1 MKKFFRRIRQK
12 LLDENNLKKY
22 LVYAIGEILLVMIGI
37 LLALQVNNWNNH
49 KKDNNQAQK
58 VLLALHDE
66 FKQNKDQL
74 TRINSYHQR
83 VNNGC
88 ESLLSFIAN
97 FDEIPSKSIMDSIF
111 ADYSYF
117 MTFDPYNSVLNAAIS
132 SGDIHLIKSD
142 SLKTMLFAWPAMV
155 YDSNEEEQKAKEILF
170 EQKNFYSKFV
180 REKNLWQS
188 RSKSVFESDYLDLLK
203 HPDFENK
210 VYFRYTIVVEILRE
224 QNVLIE
230 TNNKILGKLKEELM

>member
-1 MKKFFRRIRQK
+1 MIKFFRKIRQK
-12 LLDENNLKKY
+12 LIDESNLKKY

-37 LLALQVNNWNNH
+37 LLALQVNNWNNN
-49 KKDNNQAQK
+49 KKDNIQAQK

-66 FKQNKDQL
+66 FKQNKVQL
-74 TRINSYHQR
+74 FKINSYHQR

-88 ESLLSFIAN
+88 KSLLSFVAN
-97 FDEIPSKSIMDSIF
+97 FDEIPSKNTMDSIF

-142 SLKTMLFAWPAMV
+142 SLKTLLSAWPAMV
-155 YDSNEEEQKAKEILF
+155 YDSNEEERQAKEILF
-170 EQKNFYSKFV
+170 DQKNFYSKFV

-188 RSKSVFESDYLDLLK
+188 RDKSVFESDYVDLLK

-210 VYFRYTIVVEILRE
+210 VYFRYTIVREILNE
-224 QNVLIE
+224 QKVLME
-230 TNNKILGKLKEELM
+230 TNNKILAKLKEELN